1 MSEPAASNP
10 LLALQTHLPPSF
22 DEIAPEHVEPAISQ
36 LLEDLHQA
44 MAQIEADVQPTWSS
58 RIEDLTRRFEPLQLA
73 WGAVGH
79 LTGVRNSPELRA
91 AHEAVQPAVVELLT
105 RVGQSQPLYA
115 AAVALRDGPDGSSLD
130 EAQRRVLDASIR
142 GAELSG
148 VALEGSQKAR
158 FNEIQMELAELSTT
172 FSNNVLDATKAY
184 ELILRSP
191 AEVDGLPTTARELAA
206 QSYREAR
213 GAEAGAPQAA
223 EDEATAEQGPWR
235 ITLDG
240 PSLSPF
246 LQHATR
252 RDLREQVYRA
262 YVSRASEGDTDNRRV
277 IDRIL
282 LLRAEKAGLLGFADF
297 ASLSLAR
304 KMADSV
310 AEIRDLLGE
319 LRERAW
325 PAAQRDHEELQ
336 AFAVE
341 HGFEG
346 ELRHWDVGFWA
357 ERLREHRYAITDEQL
372 RPYFPL
378 PKVLDG
384 LFALAERL
392 FEVKVVAAD
401 GEAPVWHEDVR
412 FFRIVDASS
421 GAPRA
426 AFYLDPYS
434 RPAEKRGGAWMAD
447 CLGRSTTLAGPGE
460 AVRLPIAY
468 LVCNGTPPVGERPS
482 LMTFREV
489 ETLFHEFGHGLQHM
503 LTTVD
508 RDGAAGIDNV
518 EWDAVE
524 LPSQFMENW
533 CYHQPTLRGFSGHW
547 ETGAPLPQALFDKLL
562 AARTYRAGSD
572 TLRQLYFGLTD
583 LALHDGYQPS
593 SDRSPFDVQREVAAT
608 CTVLP
613 PLPEDRFLCA
623 FSHIFAGG
631 YAAGYY
637 SYKWAEVLSADAF
650 GAFEDAGLEDDA
662 AVRAT
667 GRRFRD
673 TVLALGG
680 SRHPMK
686 VFEAFR
692 GRGPATE
699 ALLRHAGLTG

>member
-1 MSEPAASNP
+1 MTHAAADNP
-10 LLALQTHLPPSF
+10 LLTLKTYAPPPF
-22 DEIAPEHVEPAISQ
+22 EDIRPEHVEPAIRE
-36 LLEDLHQA
+36 LVGDVEQA
-44 MAQIEADVQPTWSS
+44 LADFEESVEPTWSS
-58 RIEDLTRRFEPLQLA
+58 LVEDMTRRFEPLRLA

-79 LTGVRNSPELRA
+79 LIGVRNSPELRQ
-91 AHEAVQPAVVELLT
+91 AHEAVQPAVVELFT
-105 RVGQSQPLYA
+105 RVGQSRPLHE
-115 AAVALRDGPDGSSLD
+115 AAVALRDGPEGGALD
-130 EAQRRVLDASIR
+130 EAQARILEATIR

-148 VALEGSQKAR
+148 VSLDGPPKVR
-158 FNEIQMELAELSTT
+158 FNEIQRELAELSTK

-184 ELILRSP
+184 ELILEDS
-191 AEVDGLPTTARELAA
+191 ADVDGLPASARDLAA
-206 QSYREAR
+206 QSYREAT
-213 GAEAGAPQAA
+213 GEPATSQA
-223 EDEATAEQGPWR
+223 GPWR
-235 ITLDG
+235 VTLDG
-240 PSLSPF
+240 PSFLPF

-262 YVSRASEGDTDNRRV
+262 YVSRAGTGETNNQAA

-282 LLRAEKAGLLGFADF
+282 QLRHEKAELLGFAHY
-297 ASLSLAR
+297 AELSLAR
-304 KMADSV
+304 KMAGSV
-310 AEIRDLLGE
+310 EEIRGLLGE

-336 AFAVE
+336 AFAE
-341 HGFEG
+341 QHGFDG

-384 LFALAERL
+384 MFALAARL
-392 FEVKVVAAD
+392 FDVEVVAAD
-401 GEAPVWHEDVR
+401 GDAPVWHEDVQY
-412 FFRIVDASS
+412 FRIVDSDTGAARAS
-421 GAPRA
+421 
-426 AFYLDPYS
+426 FYLDPYS
-434 RPAEKRGGAWMAD
+434 RPAEKRGGAWMDD
-447 CLGRSTTLAGPGE
+447 CLGRSRTLAAPDE

-468 LVCNGTPPVGERPS
+468 LVCNGTPPVGDRPS

-503 LTTVD
+503 LTAVD

-547 ETGAPLPQALFDKLL
+547 ETGEPLPQELFDKLL

-572 TLRQLYFGLTD
+572 TLRQLYFALTD
-583 LALHDGYQPS
+583 LALHDGYEPS
-593 SDRSPFDVQREVAAT
+593 EERSPFDVQREVAAT
-608 CTVLP
+608 CSVLT

-650 GAFEDAGLEDDA
+650 GAFEDAGLDDPE

-692 GRGPATE
+692 GRGPSTA
-699 ALLRHAGLTG
+699 ALLRHAGLEA

>member
-1 MSEPAASNP
+1 MTQPADPNP
-10 LLALQTHLPPSF
+10 LLALQPYEPPPF
-22 DEIAPEHVEPAISQ
+22 DEIRPDHVEPAIRA
-36 LLEDLHQA
+36 LVEALGRALIE
-44 MAQIEADVQPTWSS
+44 IEAGIQPTWSS
-58 RIEDLTRRFEPLQLA
+58 LVEDLTRRFEPLRLA

-91 AHEAVQPAVVELLT
+91 AHEAVQPAVVELFT
-105 RVGQSQPLYA
+105 RVGQSQPLHH
-115 AAVALRDGPDGSSLD
+115 AAVALRDGPDGAGLD
-130 EAQRRVLDASIR
+130 EAQQRILEATIR

-148 VALEGSQKAR
+148 VALEGASKER
-158 FNEIQMELAELSTT
+158 FNEIQRELAELSTT

-184 ELILRSP
+184 ELILNDP
-191 AEVDGLPTTARELAA
+191 AEVDGLPTSALDLAA
-206 QSYREAR
+206 QSYRAAKD
-213 GAEAGAPQAA
+213 AEATSAG
-223 EDEATAEQGPWR
+223 GPWR

-240 PSLSPF
+240 PSFLPF

-262 YVSRASEGDTDNRRV
+262 YVSRACAGETDNQGA

-282 LLRAEKAGLLGFADF
+282 QLRDEKAKLLGFANF
-297 ASLSLAR
+297 AELSLAR
-304 KMADSV
+304 KMAGSV
-310 AEIRDLLGE
+310 EEIRGLLGE
-319 LRERAW
+319 LREKAW
-325 PAAQRDHEELQ
+325 PAAKQDHAELQ
-336 AFAVE
+336 DFAAE
-341 HGFEG
+341 RGFQG

-357 ERLREHRYAITDEQL
+357 ERLREHRYAITDEEL

-378 PKVLDG
+378 PKVLEG
-384 LFALAERL
+384 MFALAARL
-392 FEVKVVAAD
+392 FDVKVVAAD
-401 GEAPVWHEDVR
+401 GAAPVWHDDVR
-412 FFRIVDASS
+412 FFRILDGST

-434 RPAEKRGGAWMAD
+434 RPAEKRGGAWMDD
-447 CLGRSTTLAGPGE
+447 CLGRSRTLAGPGE
-460 AVRLPIAY
+460 DVRLPIAY
-468 LVCNGTPPVGERPS
+468 LVCNGTPPVGDRPS

-547 ETGAPLPQALFDKLL
+547 ETDAPLPQDLFDKLL

-593 SDRSPFDVQREVAAT
+593 AARTPFDVQREVAAT
-608 CTVLP
+608 CTVLA

-650 GAFEDAGLEDDA
+650 GAFEDAGLDDPA
-662 AVRAT
+662 AVQAT
-667 GRRFRD
+667 GHRFRD

-692 GRGPATE
+692 GRGPSTE